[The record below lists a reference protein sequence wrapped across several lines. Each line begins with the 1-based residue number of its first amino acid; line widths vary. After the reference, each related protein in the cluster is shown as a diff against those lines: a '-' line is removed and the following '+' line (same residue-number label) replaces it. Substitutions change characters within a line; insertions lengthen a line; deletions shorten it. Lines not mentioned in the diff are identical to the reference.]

1 MLLQQIIT
9 PNPSIF
15 NIEILSERCRDF
27 ISESDGYPLFKNLPI
42 TYSNIHK
49 IKARKRNI
57 SGEFA
62 NTLNHAFEN
71 YFNDIAQR
79 AIFANGEQSFQISE
93 DSSLEPFYIF
103 PIDGYKYM
111 HSPEVMNSSTDYKD
125 VLDTMFEQFGTEK
138 GKTIVTDVIK
148 FAYEHDNLAEGIIKG
163 SEIIIYDIPY
173 YYGLR
178 CASITNY
185 QDLISTL

>member
-9 PNPSIF
+9 SQSLVNY
-15 NIEILSERCRDF
+15 EVLSERCSDF
-27 ISESDGYPLFKNLPI
+27 ILESSGNCLLKNLPK

-57 SGEFA
+57 NGEFA
-62 NTLNHAFEN
+62 STLNEAFET

-79 AIFANGEQSFQISE
+79 AIFSNGQSSFQISE
-93 DSSLEPFYIF
+93 NPDLEPFYIF

-111 HSPEVMNSSTDYKD
+111 YSPEVMNSSADYKD
-125 VLDTMFEQFGTEK
+125 VLDVMFEQFGTDK
-138 GKTIVTDVIK
+138 GKNIVTEVIK
-148 FAYEHDNLAEGIIKG
+148 FAYEHKNLSEGIIKG

-173 YYGLR
+173 YYGVK
-178 CASITNY
+178 CSSISNY
-185 QDLISTL
+185 QDLICSL